1 MNLLDLLNEQEIK
14 LFRMRNYD
22 SNQVVFDEGAICN
35 SIGIVIQSEVLIKTY
50 TYNVKEETITIVKE
64 NNLFGQFLLFSDN
77 PFYLGIGITSKKTRV
92 AFINKDNLLKLL
104 SSNKLF
110 LENYLNLIC
119 NETLMIKQQAKL
131 LAHKNIRDRIMYYLN
146 THHKN
151 KVVYIPSVTF
161 LANFLSIPRPSISR
175 ELTNMENENLIKRV
189 GKLIYIK

>member
-1 MNLLDLLNEQEIK
+1 MEKIMNLLDLLNEQEIK

-35 SIGIVIQSEVLIKTY
+35 SIGIVIQGEVLIKTY

-110 LENYLNLIC
+110 LENYLN
-119 NETLMIKQQAKL
+119 
-131 LAHKNIRDRIMYYLN
+131 
-146 THHKN
+146 
-151 KVVYIPSVTF
+151 
-161 LANFLSIPRPSISR
+161 
-175 ELTNMENENLIKRV
+175 
-189 GKLIYIK
+189 